1 MAERLEWAV
10 KYLLVVVV
18 VVVVETRWTV
28 ICDERHPFF
37 SASLISLFFGF
48 YVFYLL
54 FSAQSF
60 AFPFLSL

>member
-1 MAERLEWAV
+1 MVERLEWAV
-10 KYLLVVVV
+10 KYLL

-54 FSAQSF
+54 FCAEGF
-60 AFPFLSL
+60 AFPFSFLVIKV